1 MLLVQPSAVAAAVR
15 LPQRATASKASTS
28 SGGGIV
34 FIFSTNHQVIGH
46 FSGGQRLLCCKH
58 DQPLNSEDAMN
69 TLRRLLAYWS
79 NHWSLLP
86 EYTLDC
92 HHTQLEDLRHEAER
106 YSRGR
111 WL

>member
-1 MLLVQPSAVAAAVR
+1 
-15 LPQRATASKASTS
+15 
-28 SGGGIV
+28 
-34 FIFSTNHQVIGH
+34 
-46 FSGGQRLLCCKH
+46 
-58 DQPLNSEDAMN
+58 MN

-86 EYTLDC
+86 EANLDC